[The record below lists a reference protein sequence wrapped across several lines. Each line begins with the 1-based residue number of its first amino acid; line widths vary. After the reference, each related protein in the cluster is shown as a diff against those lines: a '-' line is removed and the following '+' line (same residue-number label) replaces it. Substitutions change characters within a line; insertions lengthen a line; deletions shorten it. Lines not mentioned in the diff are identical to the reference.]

1 MGKTINTIL
10 NLQDKFSD
18 KLDKAGK
25 NALTFKDKLKTC
37 ERVAKD
43 TDKFL
48 NKMSKTAVA
57 ASAAGVAAMGAFA
70 ASAVKTYGEFQ
81 QSMSN
86 VAGISGITA
95 VSEDYKKLEAA
106 AREAGKITTKT
117 AAESADALSY
127 MALAGWTTEQQLN
140 GLMPILRA
148 SEATGADLAVTSDL
162 VTDSMSAMGV
172 GVEKLTEY
180 LDMAAAANNKS
191 NQNMLQLMEAIIGS
205 GGAARAAGV
214 NMYDLSTALGV
225 LADNGLKGAEGGTA
239 MNSMLVRMTTHDKA
253 LKTMKSLGVEVFDAN
268 KKFRG
273 LEAILTDLNTAM
285 AGMGDEDITANLKAI
300 AGTNYYSQFKYLLD
314 ATKEGTA
321 KTDEFSTR
329 WKEFN
334 SELYNSK
341 GTLDTVADTM
351 TDNYA
356 GAMARAG
363 SAMDDLKITIGQKLE
378 PYITK
383 FLNWFSEKLP
393 VAAEK
398 VSLWLDRNLPKA
410 INFCKA
416 AFEKIKPAVKFVI
429 DHFTQLLSVAA
440 GVVVGLKAFSIIT
453 KVVSWYQKLKTAGS
467 VLKAVQL
474 ALNASMLACPLTW
487 IVAAIG
493 AVAGGFLLYKDAVR
507 KAKEEDLEEHFGNI
521 ELSAEECREAIQ
533 GIFGQNVY
541 TEIDTAKSAY
551 EAARESV
558 EKLSEAS
565 KELNKFN
572 FKLSLDPKSVPK
584 EEYLKIA
591 NEYIENMNKAL
602 KDQQYALDV
611 GIKLMISDTEL
622 AAGFGK
628 DANKFY
634 GLLSSECQKLGT
646 KLKQAVEKAYE
657 SNWDFDSTEAVTA
670 ILKQQAEIQDKIAA
684 AQSEARLETLKYDFA
699 NGDLSED
706 SYKSLME
713 AGKEEIGKLKEAYNQ
728 TRIDTIAGAKLTYG
742 ENSIELAK
750 VTEEANKT
758 YAQKVSELEAKSISL
773 GGASIVSAYKEEF
786 ALAAE
791 QFKSWEDST
800 LAHKDI
806 YNFLESFNN
815 GNMSAEAFENA
826 LLNIG
831 SVATQSTSISSI
843 QRENIA
849 ELYEAMEDDVE
860 AMREDVKNLEK
871 VPQELQ
877 ETLIQADI
885 IGAIGG
891 DKTSKIHL
899 GAMLAA
905 KSLSPEKAKEL
916 FEASE
921 KFGENCPKG
930 MFSDKNIQNGLTAAD
945 NFRNIISERLSNPY
959 MIDADVKIN
968 FNTDSNIIGPKLP
981 KKVLFPSFSET
992 GADEKSSEKP
1002 NKSNATGTSYFGGGL
1017 TEINEHGGEVINL
1030 PTGAQIIP
1038 SDKSAQM
1045 VKENA
1050 KSRMPNISF
1059 FNIPSFSF
1067 KDTPYFG
1074 RKTESA
1080 ENKISTVLYSS
1091 AANNES
1097 NKKSFGDININ
1108 VNIEGNI
1115 IGLDNA
1121 ADEIGGRVCE
1131 QIVDMVRS
1139 M

>member
-10 NLQDKFSD
+10 NLQDKFSG
-18 KLDKAGK
+18 KLNEAGK
-25 NALTFKDKLKTC
+25 NALIFKTRLQSC
-37 ERVAKD
+37 EGAAKKVD
-43 TDKFL
+43 GILSD
-48 NKMSKTAVA
+48 MAKTAA
-57 ASAAGVAAMGAFA
+57 AVSAAGVAAMGAFA

-95 VSEDYKKLEAA
+95 MSEDYKKLEQA
-106 AREAGKITTKT
+106 AREAGKSTTKT

-127 MALAGWTTEQQLN
+127 MALAGWTTEQQLK

-172 GVEKLTEY
+172 GVERLTEY

-273 LEAILTDLNTAM
+273 LEAILTDLNAAM
-285 AGMGDEDITANLKAI
+285 VGMGDEDITANLKAI

-314 ATKEGTA
+314 AAKEGSA

-334 SELYNSK
+334 SELHNSK

-351 TDNYA
+351 TNNYA

-363 SAMDDLKITIGQKLE
+363 SAIDDLKITLGQKLE

-393 VAAEK
+393 GATEK
-398 VSLWLDRNLPKA
+398 FASWLDRKLPKA

-416 AFEKIKPAVKFVI
+416 AFDLIKIPVAFIINNFSKLA
-429 DHFTQLLSVAA
+429 SVAA

-453 KVVSWYQKLKTAGS
+453 KVVSFMNKLKTAETA
-467 VLKAVQL
+467 LKAVQL
-474 ALNASMLACPLTW
+474 ALNTSMLACPLTW
-487 IVAAIG
+487 IAVAIG
-493 AVAGGFLLYKDAVR
+493 AVVGSILLYKDAIAE
-507 KAKEEDLEEHFGNI
+507 AKEEDLAEHFGNI
-521 ELSAEECREAIQ
+521 ELSAEECSKAIQ
-533 GIFGQNVY
+533 GIFGQNAY
-541 TEIDTAKSAY
+541 METDLAKSAY
-551 EAARESV
+551 EAAQSSIE
-558 EKLSEAS
+558 ELSESS
-565 KELNKFN
+565 KKLNKLN
-572 FKLSLDPKSVPK
+572 FKLGLDPESVPK
-584 EEYLKIA
+584 DEYLEIA

-622 AAGFGK
+622 AESFGE
-628 DANKFY
+628 DAAKFY
-634 GLLSSECQKLGT
+634 SLLSKECQGLGT
-646 KLKQAVEKAYE
+646 KLKQAIENAYE
-657 SNWDFDSTEAVTA
+657 HNWDFDSSEAVSA
-670 ILKQQAEIQDKIAA
+670 ILKQQAEIQDKIAS
-684 AQSEARLETLKYDFA
+684 AQSEARLETLKFDFA
-699 NGDLSED
+699 NGDLSAE
-706 SYKSLME
+706 SYASLME
-713 AGKEEIGKLKEAYNQ
+713 SAKEEMGKLKEAYNQ

-742 ENSIELAK
+742 ENSAELAK
-750 VTEEANKT
+750 ITEEANQT
-758 YAQKVSELEAKSISL
+758 YAQKVSELGAKSISL
-773 GGASIVSAYKEEF
+773 GGASIVSAYKNEF

-791 QFKSWEDST
+791 QFKILENST
-800 LAHKDI
+800 LNQKDVYGFI
-806 YNFLESFNN
+806 DKFNK
-815 GNMSAEAFENA
+815 GDMSAEQIEDNLGNIANA
-826 LLNIG
+826 A
-831 SVATQSTSISSI
+831 VQSTSISSI

-849 ELYEAMEDDVE
+849 ELYEAMKSEVE
-860 AMREDVKNLEK
+860 SMREDVKNLET

-877 ETLIQADI
+877 NALLQADF

-891 DKTSKIHL
+891 DEASKEHL
-899 GAMLAA
+899 GAMLVA

-930 MFSDKNIQNGLTAAD
+930 IFSDKNIQEGLTAAE
-945 NFRNIISERLSNPY
+945 NYRNIISERLSQPY

-968 FNTDSNIIGPKLP
+968 FNTKSNFIGPLP
-981 KKVLFPSFSET
+981 FMPEQKMQIAT
-992 GADEKSSEKP
+992 GGVPKTT
-1002 NKSNATGTSYFGGGL
+1002 NKGNATGTPYFGGGL
-1017 TEINEHGGEVINL
+1017 TEINEHGGEIINL

-1045 VKENA
+1045 VRENA
-1050 KSRMPNISF
+1050 KYRAPNISL
-1059 FNIPSFSF
+1059 FNMPSVSF
-1067 KDTPYFG
+1067 NDVPYFG
-1074 RKTESA
+1074 ANVKK
-1080 ENKISTVLYSS
+1080 NNTVPQTTYIH
-1091 AANNES
+1091 NGGDKEIRR
-1097 NKKSFGDININ
+1097 FGDINVN
-1108 VNIEGNI
+1108 VTIGGNI
-1115 IGLDNA
+1115 VGIDDFA
-1121 ADEIGGRVCE
+1121 EEIGG
-1131 QIVDMVRS
+1131 IVGGKFVDAIRAM
-1139 M
+1139 